1 MPHVLHR
8 RLELGQD
15 EDAGHRKVAA
25 VHDAYGT
32 VAANTTD

>member
-15 EDAGHRKVAA
+15 EGAA
-25 VHDAYGT
+25 AQE
-32 VAANTTD
+32 AFELSSQSSPSFRSQMP